1 MLSCLRL
8 IGVAL
13 ILLCYQVKALRIPF
27 SSLKKVLIPSV
38 ASVIVG
44 FGNYMP
50 VEAAE
55 PPEIKCKIFLKDGF
69 SAPSSDKLA
78 LYLTAREDVGILTG
92 G

>member
-13 ILLCYQVKALRIPF
+13 VLLCYQVKALRI
-27 SSLKKVLIPSV
+27 SSTIKKVLIPSV

-44 FGNYMP
+44 LGNYMP
-50 VEAAE
+50 VDAAE
-55 PPEIKCKIFLKDGF
+55 PPEIKCKVFVKEGF
-69 SAPSSDKLA
+69 NFPAGEKTA

-92 G
+92 M